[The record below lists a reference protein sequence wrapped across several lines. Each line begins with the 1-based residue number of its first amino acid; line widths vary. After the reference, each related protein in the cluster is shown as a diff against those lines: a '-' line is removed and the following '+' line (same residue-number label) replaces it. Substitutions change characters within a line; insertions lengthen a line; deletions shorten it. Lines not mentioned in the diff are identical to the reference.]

1 MSVARW
7 MLRKR
12 VRRGVVE
19 DDGGMV
25 DGSRGTREGNLMGV
39 GGGTSRFSTGWA
51 VVVVV
56 GVAAI
61 G

>member
-1 MSVARW
+1 

-12 VRRGVVE
+12 VRSGVVE

-25 DGSRGTREGNLMGV
+25 DGSRGTWDGNLMGV
-39 GGGTSRFSTGWA
+39 GGETSRFSTGW

-56 GVAAI
+56 AVAAM

>member
-1 MSVARW
+1 

-19 DDGGMV
+19 DDGRML